1 MSVGISSRDL
11 MMLLSGK
18 LSQEDFCKAYRF
30 DAPHVNPFTLALS
43 QGRLIQL
50 ASLSK
55 LDDDDDD
62 LVIFEF
68 GEIDPAIAPFFMPG
82 D

>member
-1 MSVGISSRDL
+1 MSVSISARDL
-11 MMLLSGK
+11 MQLLSGK

-30 DAPHVNPFTLALS
+30 DVQHVNPFALALS
-43 QGRLIQL
+43 QGRLIQR
-50 ASLSK
+50 ASLAT
-55 LDDDDDD
+55 LDGDDD

-68 GEIDPAIAPFFMPG
+68 GEIDPAIAPFFMPR